1 METSVRFCDASG
13 NATDAQLLAF
23 EDTWHWGPSAEATYA
38 YLTNT
43 ARHEGRVP
51 AASLLA
57 CVVHLDRFETGGARA
72 FASQNEHLAALQKDC
87 EVSRPSF
94 DHRPRTHP

>member
-43 ARHEGRVP
+43 ARHG
-51 AASLLA
+51 
-57 CVVHLDRFETGGARA
+57 
-72 FASQNEHLAALQKDC
+72 
-87 EVSRPSF
+87 
-94 DHRPRTHP
+94 PRTGSVPTGLRRTSRQI